1 MKATQRYILDKAESL
16 LIELASEI
24 DLGTEE
30 IQDKTQIIAGLATNA
45 VEKQYLI
52 ELLKSREEDID
63 EHTKLYKEI
72 LDVLS
77 RSLLKI

>member
-24 DLGTEE
+24 DLGAEE
-30 IQDKTQIIAGLATNA
+30 IQEKTQIIAGLATNA

-52 ELLKSREEDID
+52 ELLKSREEDI
-63 EHTKLYKEI
+63 EHPKVYKEI

-77 RSLLKI
+77 RSFLKI